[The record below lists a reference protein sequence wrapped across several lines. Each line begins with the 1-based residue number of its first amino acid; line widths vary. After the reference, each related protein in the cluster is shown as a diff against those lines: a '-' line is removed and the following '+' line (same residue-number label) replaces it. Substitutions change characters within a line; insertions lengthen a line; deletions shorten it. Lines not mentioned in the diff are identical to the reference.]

1 MLNPVI
7 TVCISIAASTL
18 IAAFGSYWAFRI
30 QFERFLARDTERE
43 KHWNGWR
50 EQVTRDV
57 EQLKS
62 ERNFH
67 GRVTQCEAFIEEL
80 REWKHVVVEP
90 YIRAAGQL
98 KDRLDRL
105 ERES

>member
-1 MLNPVI
+1 MNPAL
-7 TVCISIAASTL
+7 TVSISIAASTI

-43 KHWNGWR
+43 KYWNEWR
-50 EQVTRDV
+50 LNITREV

-67 GRVTQCEAFIEEL
+67 GRIEQVEKFIDEL
-80 REWKHVVVEP
+80 RLWKHENVEP
-90 YIRAAGQL
+90 YIRAVGLL
-98 KDRLDRL
+98 KDRLDRV
-105 ERES
+105 ERKT

>member
-1 MLNPVI
+1 MSPLI
-7 TVCISIAASTL
+7 TVCISITASTL
-18 IAAFGSYWAFRI
+18 IAAFCSYWAFRI

-43 KHWNGWR
+43 KHMLRWQ
-50 EQVTRDV
+50 EQITRDV

-67 GRVTQCEAFIEEL
+67 GRVTQCELFIEEL

-105 ERES
+105 EKQT